1 MILKLEQVR
10 KHWQAI
16 AASSS
21 VAIGAISTVLQP
33 PPVGD
38 AKSLLALAAFLATGV
53 SGLTYVAMTR
63 WSSKRD
69 VAGWSLIA
77 AIALVGCFVTE
88 RYYTRMVD
96 RYVGDYQDTRR
107 LAGDEYT
114 ADGVAWIQRSGH
126 TRVGDLL
133 YDAGGNPEII
143 WTAAGIERIR
153 LRMRAAYYGCVPAFA
168 LSVLAVVQ
176 AVHCSTQRAQRSR
189 SA

>member
-88 RYYTRMVD
+88 RYYARMVD

-143 WTAAGIERIR
+143 WTADGIERVR
-153 LRMRAAYYGCVPAFA
+153 
-168 LSVLAVVQ
+168 
-176 AVHCSTQRAQRSR
+176 
-189 SA
+189 